1 MAAADADEGYSRLS
15 QQNTG
20 GSDAVCLG
28 APPVQGQPWH
38 PGCPKQVPE
47 EPIMETLSLRRG
59 LDSAS
64 ENVLLIGEDS
74 RFMGT
79 LSERICSKGVAVSFA
94 QTASEA
100 LSILRRADIDVV
112 VINVND
118 LRANGITILDS
129 MRQTKTLAEFIT
141 LTSPASIHWSIEG
154 MKRGAFADLLIPF
167 DLEDLLAK
175 LREAGAKKKSK
186 KAKKKSIRKRLE
198 DLMVSATLAESG
210 DFDGAKQILNEVKGA
225 TSAAAKEEQA

>member
-1 MAAADADEGYSRLS
+1 
-15 QQNTG
+15 
-20 GSDAVCLG
+20 
-28 APPVQGQPWH
+28 
-38 PGCPKQVPE
+38 
-47 EPIMETLSLRRG
+47 METLSPRGG
-59 LDSAS
+59 LDSLK

-79 LSERICSKGVAVSFA
+79 LSERLCSKGVAVSFA

-100 LSILRRADIDVV
+100 LAILQRDDIDVV

-118 LRANGITILDS
+118 LGAGGIRILDS
-129 MRQTKTLAEFIT
+129 IKETKNFAEFIT
-141 LTSPASIHWSIEG
+141 LTSPSSIHWSIEG

-186 KAKKKSIRKRLE
+186 KGKKKRSIRKRLE

-210 DFDGAKQILNEVKGA
+210 DFNGAKQILNEVREPI
-225 TSAAAKEEQA
+225 SAPEKEE

>member
-1 MAAADADEGYSRLS
+1 MSS
-15 QQNTG
+15 VN
-20 GSDAVCLG
+20 
-28 APPVQGQPWH
+28 
-38 PGCPKQVPE
+38 
-47 EPIMETLSLRRG
+47 
-59 LDSAS
+59 

-79 LSERICSKGVAVSFA
+79 LSERICAKGVAVNFV

-100 LSILRRADIDVV
+100 VAILQRDDIDVV
-112 VINVND
+112 IININD
-118 LRANGITILDS
+118 LGVNGIRILDS
-129 MRQTKTLAEFIT
+129 IQQTKTFAEFIT
-141 LTSPASIHWSIEG
+141 LTSPSSIHWSIEG

-186 KAKKKSIRKRLE
+186 KPRKKKSIRKKLE

-210 DFDGAKQILNEVKGA
+210 DFNGAKQILKELKEP
-225 TSAAAKEEQA
+225 TSAPEKEE